1 MDSKELGVVEGV
13 DEVMWFQSLEC
24 ALGTN
29 QFMIRINLRD
39 NSCFKTCPILSLLA
53 VKAAFLWV
61 WVVKSLFY
69 INSPSKCKNKVSVKH
84 NFVHLFWH
92 NHSMKAKNFQRL
104 SREKSGKY
112 KYVRNWIYWLDWDW
126 IVKWWMTGKTRGR
139 HMVVITSMLKME
151 CVLKNYFLS
160 TLHSVARITN
170 KNEAFKVKD
179 HSELIGH
186 SSFN

>member
-1 MDSKELGVVEGV
+1 M
-13 DEVMWFQSLEC
+13 DEVVWFQSLEC

-29 QFMIRINLRD
+29 QFMIQINLRD
-39 NSCFKTCPILSLLA
+39 NSCFKTCPFCLSWQSKLYFFEFESWKVCL
-53 VKAAFLWV
+53 
-61 WVVKSLFY
+61 Y
-69 INSPSKCKNKVSVKH
+69 HSPSKCKNKVSVKH

-92 NHSMKAKNFQRL
+92 NHSMKAKKFQR
-104 SREKSGKY
+104 SSSEKSGKY